1 MVADEDVENII
12 DQYVTLNRSIKDDE
26 KEREKLKAQIFE
38 RSQGASKIK
47 SKYGDVHCGMTKGSK
62 GKLITQEM
70 VGTYINGRNPF
81 RQLRITQPKPQGAN

>member
-1 MVADEDVENII
+1 MLMKEQKTEKSRQRNI
-12 DQYVTLNRSIKDDE
+12 LNAATE
-26 KEREKLKAQIFE
+26 EEREKLKAQIFE

-47 SKYGDVHCGMTKGSK
+47 SIYGDVHCGMTKGSK